1 MKTYQE
7 LMEEAYGEEGNI
19 RSLLPFDGFTPP
31 SADEFFTYLSE
42 MYGKPAH
49 YVFCADMDYRYHDTD
64 GYGWLAWGMLYIA
77 IPEYDTYE
85 RYAGQ
90 WACAETLVEAVDSC
104 QHKCWEQEQE
114 RRDFIW
120 DMNNYLSNL

>member
-19 RSLLPFDGFTPP
+19 RSLSPRLGITPP
-31 SADEFFTYLSE
+31 SADEFFDYLEE
-42 MYGKPAH
+42 MYGKPAQ
-49 YVFCADMDYRYHDTD
+49 YIFCADIHYRFRESE

-85 RYAGQ
+85 RHEGK
-90 WACAETLVEAVDSC
+90 WACAETLVEAVESC
-104 QHKCWEQEQE
+104 QHSSWQQEQEQK
-114 RRDFIW
+114 DFIQ